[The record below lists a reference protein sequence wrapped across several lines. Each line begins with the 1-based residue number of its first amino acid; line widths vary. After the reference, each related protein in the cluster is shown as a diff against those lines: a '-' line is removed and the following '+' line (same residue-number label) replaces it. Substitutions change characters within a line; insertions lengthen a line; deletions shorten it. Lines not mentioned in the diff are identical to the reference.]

1 MLTSIA
7 CAYPVL
13 AWFVEL
19 YVEYALKAART
30 GQLEAAL
37 DVALETVGHVSVE
50 DPRPH
55 LLIGEL
61 AVLLRD
67 PTLLQERRRF
77 FDSSNTSHGNKSLPW
92 WPSLDEHFE
101 DFE

>member
-30 GQLEAAL
+30 GQLETAL
-37 DVALETVGHVSVE
+37 DVALETVGHISVE

-67 PTLLQERRRF
+67 PTLLQEAQTFLRF
-77 FDSSNTSHGNKSLPW
+77 FKHEPW
-92 WPSLDEHFE
+92 EQKLAVVAESGRAL
-101 DFE
+101 